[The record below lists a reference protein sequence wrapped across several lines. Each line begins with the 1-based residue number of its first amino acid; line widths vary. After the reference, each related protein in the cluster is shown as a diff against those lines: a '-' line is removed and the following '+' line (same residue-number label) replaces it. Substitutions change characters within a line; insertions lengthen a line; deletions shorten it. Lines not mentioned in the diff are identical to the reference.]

1 MPFSYALRSVKCTHW
16 QKLTGITQ
24 ITDQERNCQSSWAS
38 NTFLLCT
45 CVLSLCISLLQLR
58 KISNQIRLLGGFLRS
73 SSYSV
78 RIAQSTL
85 SLAANVNT
93 TSSCYLSP
101 WHPSI
106 NLHSSICTRMHNHHT
121 RKILQILRIV
131 TKCGVMHLTGTTVI
145 NTRECFHHR
154 TKSSVLPWVVW
165 MCTFC
170 CFCSCFPCWLEKHD
184 VCRTPTQFNIAEVL
198 WESPWLCWSVLL
210 PGTRWC
216 RRHRW
221 GWAVC
226 ACWWTTSP
234 TGCHSWP
241 NALPYHSDWMRCP
254 VAGPHAVL
262 SDDHNSTWRRQES
275 ESGCKIGI

>member
-1 MPFSYALRSVKCTHW
+1 MLFVSLTSIYKSPFYLFAQECT
-16 QKLTGITQ
+16 TT
-24 ITDQERNCQSSWAS
+24 TQERYFRYWGLWQSVGWCISPVPQLLTQGSAS
-38 NTFLLCT
+38 TTGQNQACSPGLSG
-45 CVLSLCISLLQLR
+45 CVL
-58 KISNQIRLLGGFLRS
+58 F
-73 SSYSV
+73 V
-78 RIAQSTL
+78 
-85 SLAANVNT
+85 V
-93 TSSCYLSP
+93 
-101 WHPSI
+101 
-106 NLHSSICTRMHNHHT
+106 
-121 RKILQILRIV
+121 
-131 TKCGVMHLTGTTVI
+131 
-145 NTRECFHHR
+145 
-154 TKSSVLPWVVW
+154 SVLV
-165 MCTFC
+165 
-170 CFCSCFPCWLEKHD
+170 FPCWLEKHD